1 MTLGHKEDPM
11 KNPDGLAY
19 DYVQATHDF
28 GRSPVPKQGIVLH
41 MAEGSRVVEYLSGG
55 NVVRNVSA
63 TFAITTEGEV
73 VQMLPLD
80 HTSGSLNPRD
90 VRTSTD
96 PDGFWGRRFT
106 RFYDP
111 DVLTGRANQL
121 TISIEC
127 AGTAAQGPNPKQVA
141 SIIELVGTLRARYK
155 RPIGFGGH
163 RDFADYKLCPGRSA
177 GVKALIAELGHGRED
192 VPVDPPVPDP
202 CGAVRKELEVV
213 KTKLYEA
220 QDIIEEESRRA
231 GRVATNLK
239 AYVPRPNEGR

>member
-1 MTLGHKEDPM
+1 M
-11 KNPDGLAY
+11 KDPDGLGY
-19 DYVQATHDF
+19 RYVQATHDF
-28 GRSPVPKQGIVLH
+28 GASGVRKEGVVFH
-41 MAEGSRVVEYLSGG
+41 MAEGDRVVEYLSGD

-96 PDGFWGRRFT
+96 PDGFWGRRWT
-106 RFYDP
+106 RFYDA
-111 DVLTGRANQL
+111 DILTGRANQR

-127 AGTAAQGPNPKQVA
+127 AGRGVDGPNARQVA
-141 SIIELVGTLRARYK
+141 GVIELVEKLRARYA

-202 CGAVRKELEVV
+202 CRAVRKEMEVV

-220 QDIIEEESRRA
+220 QDIIEAESRRA

-239 AYVPRPNEGR
+239 AYVPRPNEEE